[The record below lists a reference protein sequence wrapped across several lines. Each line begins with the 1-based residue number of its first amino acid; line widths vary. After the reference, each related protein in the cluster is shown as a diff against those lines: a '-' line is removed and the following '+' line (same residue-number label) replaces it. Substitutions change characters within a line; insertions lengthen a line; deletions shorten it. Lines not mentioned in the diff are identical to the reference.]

1 MRNDIKMPRDRDSFI
16 CLRRLEIG
24 EDHPPGEIVA
34 RKADMLHLSKLTVT
48 WKIEDIGWIGVER

>member
-1 MRNDIKMPRDRDSFI
+1 MRNDIKMLRERDSFI

-34 RKADMLHLSKLTVT
+34 RKADVLHLSKLTVT
-48 WKIEDIGWIGVER
+48 WKI